1 MSAGEKSMFF
11 HPSYLIL
18 IPGMILMF
26 WAQQRVKATY
36 EKYADMRS
44 SLGMTGAQVA
54 KTILQRMGIHDV
66 TVEQVAGE
74 LTDHYDPSAKAV
86 RLSESVYAS
95 SSLAAAAIA
104 AHECGHVLQDVRGY
118 QFMNVR
124 ASLVPVANIG
134 ANFGPMMVMAGLFLT
149 SLGSLSVVFINI
161 GIALFASAI
170 LFHIVTLPVEFDAS
184 SRALRLIDE
193 LGILQGEE
201 NLGAR
206 KVLNA
211 AAWTYVATAIYAA
224 LQLVQ
229 LLLIRGDR

>member
-1 MSAGEKSMFF
+1 M
-11 HPSYLIL
+11 L
-18 IPGMILMF
+18 LMF
-26 WAQQRVKATY
+26 WAQYRVKATY
-36 EKYADMRS
+36 EKYAEIQS

-66 TVEQVAGE
+66 TVEQVEGQ

-104 AHECGHVLQDVRGY
+104 AHECGHVLQDIRGY
-118 QFMNVR
+118 QFMNIR

-134 ANFGPMMVMAGLFLT
+134 ANFGPLMVMAGLFLT
-149 SLGSLSVVFINI
+149 SLGSLSTVFINI
-161 GIALFASAI
+161 GIILFAGAI

-201 NLGAR
+201 NRGAR
-206 KVLNA
+206 SVLNA

-229 LLLIRGDR
+229 LLLMRGDR

>member
-1 MSAGEKSMFF
+1 MLF
-11 HPSYLIL
+11 HSSYLIL

-26 WAQQRVKATY
+26 WAQQRVKSIY
-36 EKYADMRS
+36 EKYADIRS

-54 KTILQRMGIHDV
+54 QKILQRMGIYDV
-66 TVEQVAGE
+66 TVEPVAGE

-86 RLSESVYAS
+86 RLSESVYSS

-118 QFMNVR
+118 QFMNIR

-134 ANFGPMMVMAGLFLT
+134 ANFGPLLVMAGLFLT
-149 SLGSLSVVFINI
+149 SLGSLSTVFINI
-161 GIALFASAI
+161 GIALFAGAI

-184 SRALRLIDE
+184 RRALRLIDE
-193 LGILQGEE
+193 LGILQGNE
-201 NLGAR
+201 NIGAR
-206 KVLNA
+206 KVLSA

-229 LLLIRGDR
+229 LLLLRGDR

>member
-1 MSAGEKSMFF
+1 MYF
-11 HPSYLIL
+11 HSSYLIL

-26 WAQQRVKATY
+26 WAQHRVKAIY
-36 EKYADMRS
+36 EKYAEIQS

-66 TVEQVAGE
+66 TVEQVEGQ

-118 QFMNVR
+118 QFMNIR

-134 ANFGPMMVMAGLFLT
+134 ANFGPLMVMAGLFLT
-149 SLGSLSVVFINI
+149 SLGSLSTVFINI
-161 GIALFASAI
+161 GIILFAGAI

-201 NLGAR
+201 NRGAR
-206 KVLNA
+206 SVLNA

-229 LLLIRGDR
+229 LLLMRGDR

>member
-1 MSAGEKSMFF
+1 
-11 HPSYLIL
+11 
-18 IPGMILMF
+18 MILMF
-26 WAQQRVKATY
+26 WAQHRVKATY
-36 EKYADMRS
+36 EKYAEIQS

-54 KTILQRMGIHDV
+54 KKILQRMGIHDV
-66 TVEQVAGE
+66 TVEQVEGQ
-74 LTDHYDPSAKAV
+74 LNDHYDPSAKAV

-118 QFMNVR
+118 QFMNIR

-134 ANFGPMMVMAGLFLT
+134 ANFGPLMVMAGLFLT
-149 SLGSLSVVFINI
+149 SLGSLSTVFINI
-161 GIALFASAI
+161 GIILFAGAI

-193 LGILQGEE
+193 LGILQGDE
-201 NLGAR
+201 NRGAR
-206 KVLNA
+206 SVLNA

-229 LLLIRGDR
+229 LLLMRGDR

>member
-1 MSAGEKSMFF
+1 MYF
-11 HPSYLIL
+11 HSSYLIL

-36 EKYADMRS
+36 DKYAEIQS

-54 KTILQRMGIHDV
+54 KTILERMGIYDV
-66 TVEQVAGE
+66 TVEQVEGQ

-118 QFMNVR
+118 QFMNIR

-134 ANFGPMMVMAGLFLT
+134 ANFGPLMVMAGLFLT
-149 SLGSLSVVFINI
+149 SLGSLSTVFINL
-161 GIALFASAI
+161 GIILFAGAI
-170 LFHIVTLPVEFDAS
+170 LFHIATLPVEFDAS
-184 SRALRLIDE
+184 SRALKLIDE
-193 LGILQGEE
+193 LGILQGDE
-201 NLGAR
+201 NRGAR
-206 KVLNA
+206 SVLNA

-229 LLLIRGDR
+229 LLLMRGDR

>member
-1 MSAGEKSMFF
+1 
-11 HPSYLIL
+11 
-18 IPGMILMF
+18 
-26 WAQQRVKATY
+26 
-36 EKYADMRS
+36 
-44 SLGMTGAQVA
+44 MTGAQVA
-54 KTILQRMGIHDV
+54 KTILQRMGIDDV
-66 TVEQVAGE
+66 TVEQVEGQ
-74 LTDHYDPSAKAV
+74 LTDHYDPSAKTV

-118 QFMNVR
+118 QFMNIR

-134 ANFGPMMVMAGLFLT
+134 ANFGPLMVMAGLFLT
-149 SLGSLSVVFINI
+149 SLGSLSTVFINL
-161 GIALFASAI
+161 GIILFAGAI
-170 LFHIVTLPVEFDAS
+170 LFHLVTLPVEFDAS

-201 NLGAR
+201 NRGAR
-206 KVLNA
+206 SVLNA

>member
-1 MSAGEKSMFF
+1 MFF

-36 EKYADMRS
+36 EKYADIRS

-66 TVEQVAGE
+66 AVEQVAGE

-118 QFMNVR
+118 QFMNIR

>member
-1 MSAGEKSMFF
+1 MYF
-11 HPSYLIL
+11 HSSYLIL

-36 EKYADMRS
+36 EKYAKIQS
-44 SLGMTGAQVA
+44 SLGMTGEQVA
-54 KTILQRMGIHDV
+54 KTILERMGIHDV
-66 TVEQVAGE
+66 AVEQVEGE
-74 LTDHYDPSAKAV
+74 LTDHYDPSAKVV

-118 QFMNVR
+118 QFMNIR

-134 ANFGPMMVMAGLFLT
+134 ANFGPLMVMAGLFLT
-149 SLGSLSVVFINI
+149 SLGSLSVIFINV
-161 GIALFASAI
+161 GIILFAGAI

-201 NLGAR
+201 NRGAR
-206 KVLNA
+206 SVLNA

>member
-1 MSAGEKSMFF
+1 MYF
-11 HPSYLIL
+11 HSSYLIL

-36 EKYADMRS
+36 EKYAKIQS
-44 SLGMTGAQVA
+44 SLGMTGEQVA
-54 KTILQRMGIHDV
+54 KTILERMGIHDV
-66 TVEQVAGE
+66 SVEQVEGE
-74 LTDHYDPSAKAV
+74 LTDHYDPSAKVV

-118 QFMNVR
+118 QFMNIR

-134 ANFGPMMVMAGLFLT
+134 ANFGPLMVMAGLFLT
-149 SLGSLSVVFINI
+149 SLGSLSVIFINV
-161 GIALFASAI
+161 GIILFAGAI

-201 NLGAR
+201 NRGAR
-206 KVLNA
+206 SVLNA

>member
-1 MSAGEKSMFF
+1 
-11 HPSYLIL
+11 
-18 IPGMILMF
+18 MF
-26 WAQQRVKATY
+26 WAQHRVKATY
-36 EKYADMRS
+36 EKYAEIQS

-54 KTILQRMGIHDV
+54 KTILQRMGIDDV
-66 TVEQVAGE
+66 TVEQVEGQ
-74 LTDHYDPSAKAV
+74 LTDHYDPSAKTV

-118 QFMNVR
+118 QFMNIR

-134 ANFGPMMVMAGLFLT
+134 ANFGPLMVMAGLFLT
-149 SLGSLSVVFINI
+149 SLGSLSTVFINL
-161 GIALFASAI
+161 GIILFAGAI
-170 LFHIVTLPVEFDAS
+170 LFHLVTLPVEFDAS

-201 NLGAR
+201 NRGAR
-206 KVLNA
+206 SVLNA

-229 LLLIRGDR
+229 LLLMRGDR

>member
-1 MSAGEKSMFF
+1 MYF
-11 HPSYLIL
+11 HSSYLIL

-36 EKYADMRS
+36 QKYAKIQS

-54 KTILQRMGIHDV
+54 KTILQRMGIDDV
-66 TVEQVAGE
+66 TVEQVDGE

-118 QFMNVR
+118 QFMNIR

-134 ANFGPMMVMAGLFLT
+134 ANFGPMMEMAGLYLT
-149 SLGSLSVVFINI
+149 SLGSLSTVFINI
-161 GIALFASAI
+161 GIVLFAGAI

-201 NLGAR
+201 NRGAR
-206 KVLNA
+206 SVLNA

>member
-118 QFMNVR
+118 QFMNIR

>member
-1 MSAGEKSMFF
+1 MFF

-86 RLSESVYAS
+86 RLSESVYGS

-118 QFMNVR
+118 QFMNIR

-134 ANFGPMMVMAGLFLT
+134 ANFGPLMVMAGLFLT

-170 LFHIVTLPVEFDAS
+170 LFHLVTLPVEFDAS
-184 SRALRLIDE
+184 SRALKLIDE
-193 LGILQGEE
+193 LGILQGDE
-201 NLGAR
+201 NIGAR

>member
-1 MSAGEKSMFF
+1 MFF

-54 KTILQRMGIHDV
+54 KTILQRMGIYDV

-118 QFMNVR
+118 QFMNIR

-134 ANFGPMMVMAGLFLT
+134 ANFGPLMVMAGLFLT

-184 SRALRLIDE
+184 SRALKLIDE
-193 LGILQGEE
+193 LGILQGDE
-201 NLGAR
+201 NIGAR

>member
-1 MSAGEKSMFF
+1 
-11 HPSYLIL
+11 
-18 IPGMILMF
+18 MILMF
-26 WAQQRVKATY
+26 WAQHRVKATY
-36 EKYADMRS
+36 EKYAEIQS

-54 KTILQRMGIHDV
+54 KTILQRMGIDDV
-66 TVEQVAGE
+66 TVEQVEGQ

-118 QFMNVR
+118 QFMNIR

-134 ANFGPMMVMAGLFLT
+134 ANFGPLMVMAGLFLT
-149 SLGSLSVVFINI
+149 SLGSLSTVFINL
-161 GIALFASAI
+161 GIILFAGAI

-201 NLGAR
+201 NRGAR
-206 KVLNA
+206 SVLNA

-229 LLLIRGDR
+229 LLLMRGDR

>member
-1 MSAGEKSMFF
+1 
-11 HPSYLIL
+11 
-18 IPGMILMF
+18 MILMF
-26 WAQQRVKATY
+26 WAQHRVKATY
-36 EKYADMRS
+36 EKYAEIQS

-66 TVEQVAGE
+66 TVEQVEGQ

-118 QFMNVR
+118 QFMNIR

-134 ANFGPMMVMAGLFLT
+134 ANFGPLMVMAGLFLT
-149 SLGSLSVVFINI
+149 SLGSLSTVFINL
-161 GIALFASAI
+161 GIILFAGAI

-193 LGILQGEE
+193 LGILQDEE
-201 NLGAR
+201 NRGAR
-206 KVLNA
+206 SVLNA

-229 LLLIRGDR
+229 LLLLRGDR

>member
-1 MSAGEKSMFF
+1 MFF
-11 HPSYLIL
+11 HSSYLIL

-36 EKYADMRS
+36 EKYADIQS

-54 KTILQRMGIHDV
+54 KTILQRMGIYDV
-66 TVEQVAGE
+66 TVEQVEGQ

-86 RLSESVYAS
+86 RLSESVYSS

-118 QFMNVR
+118 QFMNIR

-134 ANFGPMMVMAGLFLT
+134 ANFGPLMVMAGLFLT
-149 SLGSLSVVFINI
+149 SLGSLSTVFINL
-161 GIALFASAI
+161 GIILFAGAI
-170 LFHIVTLPVEFDAS
+170 LFHVVTLPVEFDAS
-184 SRALRLIDE
+184 SRALKLIDE

-201 NLGAR
+201 NRGAR
-206 KVLNA
+206 SVLNA